1 MAMADSGTLADLAWL
16 GAFFKVSEE
25 VILQSPPPDVRNKL
39 VRCFGAYRRAG
50 GRPYVVPRAREQC
63 GPKEGGK

>member
-1 MAMADSGTLADLAWL
+1 MAMADSATLADLAWL

-39 VRCFGAYRRAG
+39 VHCFGAYGRAG
-50 GRPYVVPRAREQC
+50 GRPDVVPRVRAQC
-63 GPKEGGK
+63 GPEEGD